1 MTAKSLYSQNVWEG
15 AGALDES
22 VQVKIS
28 YLKMI
33 KIVLTLIYSVIL
45 LSGQP

>member
-1 MTAKSLYSQNVWEG
+1 MTAKSLYSQNLWEG
-15 AGALDES
+15 RGQS
-22 VQVKIS
+22 TKPVQVKIS

>member
-1 MTAKSLYSQNVWEG
+1 MTAKSLYSQNGSEG
-15 AGALDES
+15 AVAIDETRT
-22 VQVKIS
+22 S
-28 YLKMI
+28 YLKII